1 MNNLRNKI
9 DSWIRNAYH
18 FLFTVRLLISTPMN
32 PVQRICQHVSFD
44 KQREPLALSGYSS
57 QPGEL
62 VEIHLNPW
70 IWFTWECVP
79 AFLGSTFESGEPR
92 WISRVLRTGRDGLF
106 TYVTVLHS
114 QRYGNVALFSYE
126 PKDPCQYLSNF
137 APTLPPNQTKV
148 NS

>member
-1 MNNLRNKI
+1 MKINAGNGNKI
-9 DSWIRNAYH
+9 SSKI
-18 FLFTVRLLISTPMN
+18 TVRLLIGTPMN
-32 PVQRICQHVSFD
+32 PVQRICQLVSFD

-70 IWFTWECVP
+70 IWVTWECVL

-92 WISRVLRTGRDGLF
+92 WISRVIRTGRDGLV

-148 NS
+148 KS